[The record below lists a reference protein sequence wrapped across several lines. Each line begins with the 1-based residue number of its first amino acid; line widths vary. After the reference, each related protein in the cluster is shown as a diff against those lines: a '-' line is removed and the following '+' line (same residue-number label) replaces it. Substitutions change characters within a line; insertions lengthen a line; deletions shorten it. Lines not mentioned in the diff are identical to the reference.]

1 MQIPHLLSYME
12 IRGFSHFSWNR
23 DLSLRVC
30 IAENFTSISY
40 VSMCMAKKFASE
52 HKYAKTRIS
61 KSHGYENHENEDFQQ
76 PKSSRTYNCETC
88 VFQDT
93 GKLMRNPKDL
103 IAMHDLRLL
112 GSQYIKEEDCPLQPH
127 FRRGECYYIRSPF
140 SISTPNTDQSQ
151 VNHDKPFMTYQKMS
165 LLTRFI

>member
-40 VSMCMAKKFASE
+40 VSMCMAKKFASV

-112 GSQYIKEEDCPLQPH
+112 GSQYIKRRRLSHYSPISEEENATTSGALSLSVHP
-127 FRRGECYYIRSPF
+127 IR
-140 SISTPNTDQSQ
+140 INL
-151 VNHDKPFMTYQKMS
+151 KLIMTS
-165 LLTRFI
+165 HL